1 MNCINKILRIVNS
14 FFNPGFTRKF
24 IISGYFLCSVFT
36 GADMLYSQE
45 TGQGITGVVRDGI
58 TGLPL
63 ENVNIIIVN
72 TSIGTASDKNGRF
85 ALNGLNPGE
94 YNIRA
99 TMVGY
104 EPLLL
109 SLQVNSNGSTQLNL
123 DLQSITVMLDSVG
136 IIGNRRVRD
145 VLALPELE
153 SRGLETVQSTVSFK
167 DIQRQGS
174 RTVIDAMKYIP
185 GGLTE
190 SRGRKVKQFLSVR
203 GQKYPY
209 PDYAINGIWQKE
221 FHELPFFISASDIES
236 IEIIRSSAALLTGL
250 SGLAGVINLKTKEFD
265 SMETALGLDYGSYG
279 TFHSHLSH
287 GGRFGGFGYATG
299 LGYDRTSGP
308 AGMHAAE
315 KMINISGRFKWEP
328 DSSLAITGNIFYLN
342 GMSELRKASPPA
354 TLQYIEAVQSYDPVI
369 STITSLKAYYRPRSF
384 ISSELQLYY
393 TGRKPV
399 FVDEARETKTN
410 EYDFE
415 WGINFI
421 QSISVFHSNKL
432 RFGGLY
438 NHWLAPNG
446 KRFYTG
452 RKCDTETL
460 SFVLVDE
467 YDLGHATLDAG
478 IRWARTFMN
487 EYGAFNIDGEGQ
499 KFKEVDPITD
509 EWQPPV
515 TQGSIGFTY
524 DFNMRMSIHMHAS
537 YGQIKPREGSLD
549 STLNVPANESRMKF
563 DLGILKNWANG
574 GKLVISPFYVKQL
587 NAIVYS
593 GQTYENPVTGK
604 IMELYENRDQEDYGV
619 EIEINSP
626 RMLNFFS
633 FSYNLTLMNSSILTT
648 EERVMNKEHPVLI
661 TNAGIYLTRA
671 GFDLNLFAKYV
682 SEFESVRFANLTDG
696 PQPLGNFFTMD
707 ITGGY
712 TFGLL
717 KSTRLYVNIFNV
729 TDKKYS
735 TVVGYPDFGR
745 QITVGVRFVI

>member
-1 MNCINKILRIVNS
+1 MNCISKIFGILNA
-14 FFNPGFTRKF
+14 FFNTVFTRKF
-24 IISGYFLCSVFT
+24 ILFGYFLCSVYT

-58 TGLPL
+58 TGIPL

-72 TSIGTASDKNGRF
+72 TSIGTASDKKGRF

-99 TMVGY
+99 TIVGY
-104 EPLLL
+104 EPILL
-109 SLQVNSNGSTQLNL
+109 SLQVSSNRSTQLSL
-123 DLQSITVMLDSVG
+123 DLQPLTILLDSVG
-136 IIGNRRVRD
+136 IIGKSHVRD
-145 VLALPELE
+145 IIAMPALE
-153 SRGLETVQSTVSFK
+153 SRGLETVQSTVSFQ

-174 RTVIDAMKYIP
+174 RTVMDAMKYIP

-236 IEIIRSSAALLTGL
+236 IEIVRSSAALLTGL
-250 SGLAGVINLKTKEFD
+250 SGLAGVINLKTKEYD
-265 SMETALGLDYGSYG
+265 SMETALELDYGSYG

-299 LGYDRTSGP
+299 VGYDKTIGP
-308 AGMHAAE
+308 SGMHAAE
-315 KMINISGRFKWEP
+315 KMMNISGRFKWEP
-328 DSSLAITGNIFYLN
+328 DSSLAITGNIFYLQ
-342 GMSELRKASPPA
+342 GMSQLRKASPPA
-354 TLQYIEAVQSYDPVI
+354 TLQYIEAIQSYDPM
-369 STITSLKAYYRPRSF
+369 ITTLTNLKAYYRPRSWL
-384 ISSELQLYY
+384 SSELQLYY
-393 TGRKPV
+393 AGRKPV
-399 FVDEARETKTN
+399 FIDEAKGTKTN

-415 WGINFI
+415 WGLNFI
-421 QSISVFHSNKL
+421 QSVSVFHSNTL

-446 KRFYTG
+446 KRFYTS

-460 SFVLVDE
+460 SFVVVDE
-467 YDLGHATLDAG
+467 YNLGHATLDAG
-478 IRWARTFMN
+478 MRWARTFMN
-487 EYGAFNIDGEGQ
+487 EYGAFNIDGDGQ
-499 KFKEVDPITD
+499 KFKEVAPIID

-524 DFNMRMSIHMHAS
+524 DFKIRMSMHLHIS

-549 STLNVPANESRMKF
+549 STLSIPANESRMKF
-563 DLGILKNWANG
+563 DLGILKNCSNG
-574 GKLVISPFYVKQL
+574 GRLVISPFYVKRSD
-587 NAIVYS
+587 AIVYS

-604 IMELYENRDQEDYGV
+604 IMELYENRDQADYGV
-619 EIEINSP
+619 EIETSSP
-626 RMLNFFS
+626 RMLNLLSIF
-633 FSYNLTLMNSSILTT
+633 YNLTLMNSYILTT
-648 EERVMNKEHPVLI
+648 GERVMNKEQPVLI

-671 GFDLNLFAKYV
+671 GFDLNLFGKYV
-682 SEFESVRFANLTDG
+682 SEFESVRFANPAEG
-696 PQPLGNFFTMD
+696 PQPLGDFFIVD

-712 TFGLL
+712 TFGFL

-745 QITVGVRFVI
+745 QISVGARLVL